1 MKCRSFTPKERIQ
14 IRLIPKTA
22 CLAAAAGLLAVCL
35 NSGNVFAMA
44 PEHGVSDLVA
54 SMTDR
59 ETLEALFPDIS
70 GTADGQAYDQFSLYG
85 NPGEAE
91 WYFEDG
97 SPCFVEWSANESN
110 MDPDSWVGIISNE
123 LSGNAY
129 EYADDY
135 YLWETGNTVLEL
147 AMHEAPMTIWAGDRQ
162 FYDRQDLLGP
172 AETSGDV
179 SGGSE
184 NADESS
190 WFDAYRDIFSDY
202 DYAISNHLSAD
213 MAPDT
218 ISYIADTS
226 SADRVGF
233 AFMDLM

>member
-1 MKCRSFTPKERIQ
+1 
-14 IRLIPKTA
+14 
-22 CLAAAAGLLAVCL
+22 
-35 NSGNVFAMA
+35 
-44 PEHGVSDLVA
+44 
-54 SMTDR
+54 
-59 ETLEALFPDIS
+59 
-70 GTADGQAYDQFSLYG
+70 
-85 NPGEAE
+85 
-91 WYFEDG
+91 
-97 SPCFVEWSANESN
+97 

>member
-135 YLWETGNTVLEL
+135 FLWRADEIVVEL
-147 AMHEAPMTIWAGDRQ
+147 AIQEAPLTIWTGHSA
-162 FYDRQDLLGP
+162 FYDRQDLLVNVGS
-172 AETSGDV
+172 SGTPV
-179 SGGSE
+179 SDSDD
-184 NADESS
+184 AAL
-190 WFDAYRDIFSDY
+190 FDAYRTIFEDY